1 MVPISAFKH
10 NIFRSRRP
18 RRQLHSTLWSK
29 FIAESNGQCA
39 VVGNVHGVNMDA
51 MYWHLN
57 SCYCGSCVHH
67 IKHNTTNINAK
78 LRQLHQLIYL
88 LVLHQLI
95 SYIFPNLLSVG
106 EEESEW
112 LENGRRI
119 EHGTSRTGVTRGGG
133 SLEGGGDR
141 RAAQARRIFS
151 KEYFIHLK
159 NIIVT
164 WTEHKNIIEEY
175 YRNMDGAIKY
185 SKCLL
190 KNIIVTRTEHK
201 NIIEEYYRNMDG
213 AQEYYRRILS

>member
-1 MVPISAFKH
+1 MVPTSAFKH
-10 NIFRSRRP
+10 NVFRSRRP

-112 LENGRRI
+112 LENGRRK
-119 EHGTSRTGVTRGGG
+119 EHGTSRTGVRN
-133 SLEGGGDR
+133 ER
-141 RAAQARRIFS
+141 RRKPGRRRRQESRSGTKNILQRIFYS
-151 KEYFIHLK
+151 P
-159 NIIVT
+159 
-164 WTEHKNIIEEY
+164 EEY
-175 YRNMDGAIKY
+175 YRNMDGA
-185 SKCLL
+185 
-190 KNIIVTRTEHK
+190 
-201 NIIEEYYRNMDG
+201 
-213 AQEYYRRILS
+213 